1 MGGVILGLLR
11 LVISHHWIGI
21 QTAVFLEENPPTKLL
36 RCTLVTYLL
45 HTLFLVLYMQTK
57 QFFKNFFF
65 FLVLDTNTLD
75 YDVHIYGFWLDTVDL
90 QKLPEVLMYKKT
102 AKTEA

>member
-1 MGGVILGLLR
+1 
-11 LVISHHWIGI
+11 
-21 QTAVFLEENPPTKLL
+21 
-36 RCTLVTYLL
+36 
-45 HTLFLVLYMQTK
+45 MQTK

>member
-21 QTAVFLEENPPTKLL
+21 QTAVFLEENTPTKLL
-36 RCTLVTYLL
+36 RCTFVTYLL

-65 FLVLDTNTLD
+65 LFLILILWST
-75 YDVHIYGFWLDTVDL
+75 
-90 QKLPEVLMYKKT
+90 MYIFMAFGLIPWTCKSCQRF
-102 AKTEA
+102 